1 VKSNRR
7 VSKTQVGMVKG
18 NANFMSP
25 EQARGHAVDGRSD
38 LFSLGLLLHYCLT
51 GELLYWGENDL
62 ETLYRAANGPTVD
75 DLASIGVMPEPASM
89 ILKRALAL
97 DPGDRYQT
105 AAEFGEAL
113 APYVGAGKH
122 AIARLMQ
129 RLFAD
134 EIHRQTA

>member
-1 VKSNRR
+1 
-7 VSKTQVGMVKG
+7 
-18 NANFMSP
+18 
-25 EQARGHAVDGRSD
+25 
-38 LFSLGLLLHYCLT
+38 
-51 GELLYWGENDL
+51 
-62 ETLYRAANGPTVD
+62 
-75 DLASIGVMPEPASM
+75 M